1 MIRFLWLG
9 SWVSDAA
16 LAALYWCAVL
26 GYSVALPREFEALI
40 VFEMIGL
47 GMSRLIYRSRTWFDR
62 VFAWT
67 YVLGW
72 CLGLFVT
79 AWQLGALVLFLGC
92 LATRF
97 FATMRMYREKPT
109 DGELKFEP
117 WALGASIAVG
127 FLWRPLD
134 LIGGADSPLLVGGAL
149 YFTLLGLRELYGLGA
164 SLRRRLDGSA
174 RGNAGSEM
182 TTGGR

>member
-1 MIRFLWLG
+1 MIGFLWLG
-9 SWVSDAA
+9 SWISDAA

-26 GYSVALPREFEALI
+26 GDSVVVPREIEALI
-40 VFEMIGL
+40 VFEVIGL

-79 AWQLGALVLFLGC
+79 AWLLGALVLFLGC

-109 DGELKFEP
+109 DGELRFEP
-117 WALGASIAVG
+117 WAFAVSIAAG
-127 FLWRPLD
+127 FLLRPLH
-134 LIGGADSPLLVGGAL
+134 LIGSADSPLILGGAL
-149 YFTLLGLRELYGLGA
+149 YFTLLGLRELYGLGV
-164 SLRRRLDGSA
+164 SLRRRLA
-174 RGNAGSEM
+174 
-182 TTGGR
+182 TGRSR